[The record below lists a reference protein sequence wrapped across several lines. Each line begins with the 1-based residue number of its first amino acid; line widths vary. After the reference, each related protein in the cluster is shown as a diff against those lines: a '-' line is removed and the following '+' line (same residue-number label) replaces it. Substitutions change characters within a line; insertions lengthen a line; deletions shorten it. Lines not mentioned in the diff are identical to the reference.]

1 VIGVPRVVE
10 GPSLRWLKVV
20 NWGRHL
26 VPSTRKS
33 IRVQLVIAT
42 GAALA
47 LVVTTSIVSAQADPV
62 YPSAGQVK
70 AAKAAVGDKA
80 AQIAVVEGQ
89 LAASNA
95 RLVEVQTAAE
105 VAAEK
110 YNLARILLQ
119 ERTDAAKGAGERAAA
134 AQKTAA
140 IASDKLGQF
149 AASDYMRGGNLDQL
163 EVFLSS
169 KGPQD
174 VLDQAAVV
182 QLIGDIRSR
191 TLQDANRSS
200 AVADGLR
207 RQAAQAQ
214 AQQLA
219 AEQTAEIART
229 AAQAQ
234 VNLAAVETASIQKQ
248 QSAMIAQLA
257 TLRNTSV
264 TLELQ
269 RQDGLKAEAE
279 ARAAVKA
286 RAAAAQAAAQARAT
300 AQARAASD
308 AAQRQVA
315 SAAEAERLRQLA
327 ANQPVNPAPAP
338 DPAPVPVSD
347 APVPSSGG
355 VSAVISFAQAQ
366 IGKPYQWGAA
376 GPGTFDCSGL
386 TLMAWAQAGV
396 NLSHYTGFQWT
407 ETRRVPLSQ
416 LQPGDLVFYG
426 VDGPDS
432 HHVGLYIGNDMMID
446 APHTGASI
454 RYDNIYSFGS
464 DLLPYG
470 GRP

>member
-1 VIGVPRVVE
+1 
-10 GPSLRWLKVV
+10 
-20 NWGRHL
+20 
-26 VPSTRKS
+26 
-33 IRVQLVIAT
+33 
-42 GAALA
+42 
-47 LVVTTSIVSAQADPV
+47 VVTTSIVSAQADPV
-62 YPSAGQVK
+62 SPSAGQVK

-95 RLVEVQTAAE
+95 RLVAVQTAAE

-119 ERTDAAKGAGERAAA
+119 ERTDAAKAAAARAAA
-134 AQKTAA
+134 AQKTAG

-174 VLDQAAVV
+174 LLDRAAAV

-191 TLQDANRSS
+191 TLQKADLSS
-200 AVADGLR
+200 VVAGGLR

-219 AEQTAEIART
+219 AAQTAESART

-234 VNLAAVETASIQKQ
+234 VDLAAVETASIQKQ
-248 QSAMIAQLA
+248 QRAMIAQLA
-257 TLRNTSV
+257 TLSNISV
-264 TLELQ
+264 TLERQ

-279 ARAAVKA
+279 AR
-286 RAAAAQAAAQARAT
+286 AAAQARAT

-315 SAAEAERLRQLA
+315 SVAEAERLRQLA

-355 VSAVISFAQAQ
+355 VSAVIAFAQAQ

-376 GPGTFDCSGL
+376 GPDTFDCSGL

-446 APHTGASI
+446 APHTGAYVQ
-454 RYDNIYSFGS
+454 YDDIYSFGS